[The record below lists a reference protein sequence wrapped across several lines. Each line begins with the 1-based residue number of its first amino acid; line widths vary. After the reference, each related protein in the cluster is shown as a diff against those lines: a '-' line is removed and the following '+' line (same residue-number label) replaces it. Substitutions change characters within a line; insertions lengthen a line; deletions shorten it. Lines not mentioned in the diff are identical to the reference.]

1 MNRHD
6 DSEEFD
12 LEDRG
17 PSRSQQRRDALAVFE
32 LAERLVALSDTQLKK
47 VPMDDALRAAVQHTR
62 RITQHIARKRE
73 TQYLAK
79 LLRRDED
86 AVDAIRAHLEIDRD
100 TQRRENARF
109 HRLEALR
116 DRLIDDESAL
126 TEVIE
131 TYPEADRQQLRQLI
145 RKARDER
152 AADRPPAAYRE
163 LFKLLRGLDDARIK
177 IAEDDAREAR
187 DADAEDEDEDGPDA
201 PARD

>member
-86 AVDAIRAHLEIDRD
+86 AVDAIRAHLEVDRE

-116 DRLIDDESAL
+116 DRLVDDESAL

-152 AADRPPAAYRE
+152 AAERPPAAYRE
-163 LFKLLRGLDDARIK
+163 LFKLLRGLDDAQLK
-177 IAEDDAREAR
+177 ANQADAGDASEDDEGDNARS
-187 DADAEDEDEDGPDA
+187 
-201 PARD
+201 

>member
-1 MNRHD
+1 MNRND
-6 DSEEFD
+6 DSEDFD

-47 VPMDDALRAAVQHTR
+47 VPLDDALRAAVQHTR

-73 TQYLAK
+73 IQYLAK
-79 LLRRDED
+79 LLRRDDD
-86 AVDAIRAHLEIDRD
+86 AIAAIRAHLEIDRD

-116 DRLIDDESAL
+116 DRLIDNESAL

-131 TYPEADRQQLRQLI
+131 AYPDADRQQLRQLI

-152 AADRPPAAYRE
+152 TTERPPAAYRE

-177 IAEDDAREAR
+177 STQADTDDA
-187 DADAEDEDEDGPDA
+187 DDEDEDSDDE
-201 PARD
+201 R

>member
-1 MNRHD
+1 MNRND
-6 DSEEFD
+6 DSEDFD
-12 LEDRG
+12 FEDRG

-47 VPMDDALRAAVQHTR
+47 VPLDDALRAAVQHTR

-73 TQYLAK
+73 IQYLAK
-79 LLRRDED
+79 LLRRDDD
-86 AVDAIRAHLEIDRD
+86 AVAAIRAHLEIDRD
-100 TQRRENARF
+100 SQRRENARF

-131 TYPEADRQQLRQLI
+131 AYPDADRQQLRQLI

-152 AADRPPAAYRE
+152 AAERPPAAYRE

-177 IAEDDAREAR
+177 TTQADTDDADDEADHDDSHDR
-187 DADAEDEDEDGPDA
+187 P
-201 PARD
+201 